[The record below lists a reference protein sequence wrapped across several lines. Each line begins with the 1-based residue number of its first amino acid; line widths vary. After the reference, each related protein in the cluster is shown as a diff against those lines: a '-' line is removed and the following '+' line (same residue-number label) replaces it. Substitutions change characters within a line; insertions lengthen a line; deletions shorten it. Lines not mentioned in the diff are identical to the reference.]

1 MASTT
6 TVTVHPTRKPK
17 DEGSIASVF
26 SSLSESGTNPELP
39 TRFAD
44 LKKEIWQDALM
55 QSWREVLDEL
65 HSSIEEIAERGADV
79 TRSSFHVRRALQ
91 IDIGLLFFVDY
102 SVCTVLRAAE
112 ARGTVTGSNRA
123 NTENGCFD
131 CSGRCTTRGSDVAT
145 SS

>member
-26 SSLSESGTNPELP
+26 SSLSESGTDPELP

-91 IDIGLLFFVDY
+91 IDIGLLFFGRLFRLY
-102 SVCTVLRAAE
+102 SSPSC
-112 ARGTVTGSNRA
+112 RGPG
-123 NTENGCFD
+123 D
-131 CSGRCTTRGSDVAT
+131 CHRIKSRKYGKRVF
-145 SS
+145 